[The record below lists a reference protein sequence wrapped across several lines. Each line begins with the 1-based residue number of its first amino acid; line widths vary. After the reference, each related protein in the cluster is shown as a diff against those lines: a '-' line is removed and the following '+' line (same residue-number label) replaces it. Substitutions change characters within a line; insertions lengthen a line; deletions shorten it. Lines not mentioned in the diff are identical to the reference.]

1 MFFKKTR
8 YYAGFFSFN
17 NMDIFQLTVLWI
29 IIGLIIFPVNLI
41 YKAPYGRHASKKWG
55 ISIDNKLGWIIMEL
69 PALLICPAIYFYLK
83 IDLDLSTMF
92 ICLWIIHYFNRT
104 IIFPLRIKT
113 KGKKMPMAIV
123 LSAFFF
129 NIVNGSI
136 NGYFLSNINL
146 NSVSI
151 LLIIGFLLFVT
162 GLYVNI
168 SSDNKLINLRKI
180 KKGYSIPN
188 GGLFK
193 YISCPNFFGEIL
205 EWFGFALM
213 TFNIG
218 SLSFFIWTCCNL
230 IPRGLAHHSWYKNK
244 FNEYPK
250 ERKAVLP
257 FLI

>member
-1 MFFKKTR
+1 
-8 YYAGFFSFN
+8 
-17 NMDIFQLTVLWI
+17 MDIFQLTVLWI
-29 IIGLIIFPVNLI
+29 IIGLVIFPINLI
-41 YKAPYGRHASKKWG
+41 YKAPYGRHTSKKWG

-69 PALLICPAIYFYLK
+69 PALVVCPAIYFYFK
-83 IDLDLSTMF
+83 IDFDISIMF

-104 IIFPLRIKT
+104 IIFPFRIKT
-113 KGKKMPMAIV
+113 KGKKMPLAIV

-129 NIVNGSI
+129 NIVNGLI

-146 NSVSI
+146 HSVSI
-151 LLIIGFLLFVT
+151 FLITGFLLFVL
-162 GLYVNI
+162 GLYINI

-180 KKGYSIPN
+180 KKGYFVPK

-230 IPRGLAHHSWYKNK
+230 IPRALAHHKWYKNK

-250 ERKAVLP
+250 ERKAILP
-257 FLI
+257 YLI

>member
-1 MFFKKTR
+1 
-8 YYAGFFSFN
+8 
-17 NMDIFQLTVLWI
+17 MDIFQLTVLWI
-29 IIGLIIFPVNLI
+29 ITGLIIFPINLI
-41 YKAPYGRHASKKWG
+41 YKAPYGRHTSKKWG
-55 ISIDNKLGWIIMEL
+55 VSINNKLGWIIMEL
-69 PALLICPAIYFYLK
+69 PALLVCPAIYFYFK
-83 IDLDLSTMF
+83 IDFDISIMF

-104 IIFPLRIKT
+104 IIFPFRIKT
-113 KGKKMPMAIV
+113 KGKKIPLAIV

-129 NIVNGSI
+129 NIVNGLI

-146 NSVSI
+146 HSVSI
-151 LLIIGFLLFVT
+151 FLITGFLLFVL
-162 GLYVNI
+162 GLYINI

-180 KKGYSIPN
+180 KKGYFVPK

-230 IPRGLAHHSWYKNK
+230 IPRALAHHKWYKNK

-250 ERKAVLP
+250 ERKAILP

>member
-1 MFFKKTR
+1 
-8 YYAGFFSFN
+8 
-17 NMDIFQLTVLWI
+17 MDIFQLTVLWI
-29 IIGLIIFPVNLI
+29 IIGLIIFPINLI
-41 YKAPYGRHASKKWG
+41 YKAPYGRHTSKKWG

-69 PALLICPAIYFYLK
+69 PALLVCPAIYFYFK
-83 IDLDLSTMF
+83 IDFDISIMF

-104 IIFPLRIKT
+104 IIFPFRIKT
-113 KGKKMPMAIV
+113 KGKKMPLVIV

-129 NIVNGSI
+129 NIVNGLI

-146 NSVSI
+146 HSVSI
-151 LLIIGFLLFVT
+151 FLITGFLLFVL
-162 GLYVNI
+162 GLYINI
-168 SSDNKLINLRKI
+168 SSDNKLIKLRKI
-180 KKGYSIPN
+180 KKGYFVPK

-230 IPRGLAHHSWYKNK
+230 IPRALAHHTWYKNK

-250 ERKAVLP
+250 ERKAILP

>member
-1 MFFKKTR
+1 M
-8 YYAGFFSFN
+8 
-17 NMDIFQLTVLWI
+17 
-29 IIGLIIFPVNLI
+29 I
-41 YKAPYGRHASKKWG
+41 YKAPYGRHTSKKWG
-55 ISIDNKLGWIIMEL
+55 VSINNKFGWIIMEL
-69 PALLICPAIYFYLK
+69 PALLVCPAIYFYFK
-83 IDLDLSTMF
+83 IDFDISIMF

-104 IIFPLRIKT
+104 IIFPFRIKT
-113 KGKKMPMAIV
+113 KGKKMPLVIV

-129 NIVNGSI
+129 NIVNGLI

-146 NSVSI
+146 HSVSI
-151 LLIIGFLLFVT
+151 FLITGFLLFVL
-162 GLYVNI
+162 GLYINI

-180 KKGYSIPN
+180 KKGYFIPK

-193 YISCPNFFGEIL
+193 YISCPNFFGEII

-230 IPRGLAHHSWYKNK
+230 IPRALAHHTWYKNK

-250 ERKAVLP
+250 ERKAILP

>member
-1 MFFKKTR
+1 
-8 YYAGFFSFN
+8 
-17 NMDIFQLTVLWI
+17 MDIFQLTVLWI
-29 IIGLIIFPVNLI
+29 IIGLIIFPINLI
-41 YKAPYGRHASKKWG
+41 YKAPYGRHTSKKWG

-69 PALLICPAIYFYLK
+69 PALLVCPAIYFYLK
-83 IDLDLSTMF
+83 VDFDMSIMF
-92 ICLWIIHYFNRT
+92 ICLWTIHYFNRT

-113 KGKKMPMAIV
+113 KGKKMPLAIV

-146 NSVSI
+146 HSVSI
-151 LLIIGFLLFVT
+151 FLITGFLLFAL
-162 GLYVNI
+162 GLYINI

-180 KKGYSIPN
+180 KKGYFVPK

-230 IPRGLAHHSWYKNK
+230 IPRALAHHKWYKNK
-244 FNEYPK
+244 FNGYPK
-250 ERKAVLP
+250 ERKAILP

>member
-1 MFFKKTR
+1 
-8 YYAGFFSFN
+8 
-17 NMDIFQLTVLWI
+17 MDIFQLTVLWI
-29 IIGLIIFPVNLI
+29 IIGLIIFPINLI
-41 YKAPYGRHASKKWG
+41 YKAPYGRHTSKKWG

-69 PALLICPAIYFYLK
+69 PALLVCPAIYFYFK
-83 IDLDLSTMF
+83 VDFDISIMF

-104 IIFPLRIKT
+104 IIFPFRIKT
-113 KGKKMPMAIV
+113 KGKKMPLAIV

-136 NGYFLSNINL
+136 NGYFLSYIKL
-146 NSVSI
+146 DTVSI
-151 LLIIGFLLFVT
+151 FLIIGFLLFLI
-162 GLYVNI
+162 GLFINI

-180 KKGYSIPN
+180 KKGYFVPK

-250 ERKAVLP
+250 ERKAILP

>member
-1 MFFKKTR
+1 
-8 YYAGFFSFN
+8 
-17 NMDIFQLTVLWI
+17 MDIFQLTVLWI
-29 IIGLIIFPVNLI
+29 IIGLVIFPINLI
-41 YKAPYGRHASKKWG
+41 YKAPYGRHTSKKWG

-69 PALLICPAIYFYLK
+69 PALVVCPAIYFYFK
-83 IDLDLSTMF
+83 IDFDISIMF

-104 IIFPLRIKT
+104 IIFPFRIKT
-113 KGKKMPMAIV
+113 KGKKMPLAIV

-129 NIVNGSI
+129 NIINGLI

-146 NSVSI
+146 YSESI
-151 LLIIGFLLFVT
+151 FLITGFLLFVL
-162 GLYVNI
+162 GLYINI

-180 KKGYSIPN
+180 KKGYFVPK

-230 IPRGLAHHSWYKNK
+230 IPRALAHHKWYKNK

-250 ERKAVLP
+250 ERKAILP

>member
-1 MFFKKTR
+1 
-8 YYAGFFSFN
+8 
-17 NMDIFQLTVLWI
+17 MDIFQLTILWI
-29 IIGLIIFPVNLI
+29 IIGLIIFPINLI
-41 YKAPYGRHASKKWG
+41 YKAPYGRHTSKKWG

-69 PALLICPAIYFYLK
+69 PALLICPGIYFYFK
-83 IDLDLSTMF
+83 VDIDLSIMF
-92 ICLWIIHYFNRT
+92 ICLWTIHYFNRT
-104 IIFPLRIKT
+104 IIYPLRIKT
-113 KGKKMPMAIV
+113 YGKKMPLAIV
-123 LSAFFF
+123 LSALFF
-129 NIVNGSI
+129 NIINGSI

-146 NSVSI
+146 DSVSI
-151 LLIIGFLLFVT
+151 FLIIGFLLFVI

-180 KKGYSIPN
+180 KKGYFVPK

-250 ERKAVLP
+250 ERKAILP

>member
-1 MFFKKTR
+1 
-8 YYAGFFSFN
+8 
-17 NMDIFQLTVLWI
+17 MDIFQLTILWI
-29 IIGLIIFPVNLI
+29 IIGLVIFPINLI
-41 YKAPYGRHASKKWG
+41 YKAPYGRHTSKKWG

-69 PALLICPAIYFYLK
+69 PALLVCPAIYFYFK
-83 IDLDLSTMF
+83 IDFDISIMF

-104 IIFPLRIKT
+104 IIFPFRIKT
-113 KGKKMPMAIV
+113 KGKKMPLAIV

-129 NIVNGSI
+129 NIVNGLI

-146 NSVSI
+146 HSVSI
-151 LLIIGFLLFVT
+151 FLITGFLLFVL
-162 GLYVNI
+162 GLYINI

-180 KKGYSIPN
+180 KKGYFVPK

-230 IPRGLAHHSWYKNK
+230 IPRALAHHTWYKNK

-250 ERKAVLP
+250 ERKAILP

>member
-1 MFFKKTR
+1 M
-8 YYAGFFSFN
+8 
-17 NMDIFQLTVLWI
+17 
-29 IIGLIIFPVNLI
+29 I
-41 YKAPYGRHASKKWG
+41 YKAPYGRHTSKKWG

-69 PALLICPAIYFYLK
+69 PALLVCPAIYFYFK
-83 IDLDLSTMF
+83 IDFDISIMF

-104 IIFPLRIKT
+104 IIFPFRIKT
-113 KGKKMPMAIV
+113 KGKKMPLAIV

-129 NIVNGSI
+129 NIVNGLI
-136 NGYFLSNINL
+136 NGYFLSNINFH
-146 NSVSI
+146 SVSI
-151 LLIIGFLLFVT
+151 FLISGFLLFVL
-162 GLYVNI
+162 GLYINI
-168 SSDNKLINLRKI
+168 SSDNKLIKLRKI
-180 KKGYSIPN
+180 KKGYFVPK

-250 ERKAVLP
+250 QRKAVLH

>member
-1 MFFKKTR
+1 
-8 YYAGFFSFN
+8 
-17 NMDIFQLTVLWI
+17 MDIYQLTILWI
-29 IIGLIIFPVNLI
+29 IIGLIIFPINLI
-41 YKAPYGRHASKKWG
+41 YKAPYGRHTSKKWG

-69 PALLICPAIYFYLK
+69 PALLVCPAIYFYFK
-83 IDLDLSTMF
+83 VDFDISIMF

-104 IIFPLRIKT
+104 IIFPFRIKT
-113 KGKKMPMAIV
+113 KGKKMPLAIV

-129 NIVNGSI
+129 NIVNGLI

-146 NSVSI
+146 HSVSI
-151 LLIIGFLLFVT
+151 FLITGFLLFVL
-162 GLYVNI
+162 GLYINI

-180 KKGYSIPN
+180 KKGYFVPK

-250 ERKAVLP
+250 ERKAILP

>member
-1 MFFKKTR
+1 
-8 YYAGFFSFN
+8 
-17 NMDIFQLTVLWI
+17 MDIFQLTVLWI
-29 IIGLIIFPVNLI
+29 IIGLIIFPINLI
-41 YKAPYGRHASKKWG
+41 YKAPYGRHTSKKWG
-55 ISIDNKLGWIIMEL
+55 VSINNKLGWIIMEL
-69 PALLICPAIYFYLK
+69 PALLVCPAIYFYFK
-83 IDLDLSTMF
+83 IDFDISIMF

-104 IIFPLRIKT
+104 IIFPFRIKT
-113 KGKKMPMAIV
+113 KGKKMPLVIV

-129 NIVNGSI
+129 NIVNGLI
-136 NGYFLSNINL
+136 NGYFLSNIDMH
-146 NSVSI
+146 SVSI
-151 LLIIGFLLFVT
+151 FLITGFLLFVL
-162 GLYVNI
+162 GLYINI

-180 KKGYSIPN
+180 KKGYFIPK

-193 YISCPNFFGEIL
+193 YISCPNFFGEII

-230 IPRGLAHHSWYKNK
+230 IPRALAHHKWYKNK

-250 ERKAVLP
+250 ERKAILP

>member
-1 MFFKKTR
+1 
-8 YYAGFFSFN
+8 
-17 NMDIFQLTVLWI
+17 MDIIQLTVLWI
-29 IIGLIIFPVNLI
+29 IIGLIIFPINLI
-41 YKAPYGRHASKKWG
+41 YKAPYGRHTSKKWG
-55 ISIDNKLGWIIMEL
+55 VSINNKLGWIIMEL
-69 PALLICPAIYFYLK
+69 PALLVCPAIYFYFK
-83 IDLDLSTMF
+83 IDFDISIMF

-104 IIFPLRIKT
+104 IIFPFRIKT
-113 KGKKMPMAIV
+113 KGKKMPLAIV

-129 NIVNGSI
+129 NIVNGLI
-136 NGYFLSNINL
+136 NGYFLSNIDMH
-146 NSVSI
+146 SVSI
-151 LLIIGFLLFVT
+151 FLITGFLLFVL
-162 GLYVNI
+162 GLYINI

-180 KKGYSIPN
+180 KKGYFIPK

-230 IPRGLAHHSWYKNK
+230 IPRALAHHTWYKNK

-250 ERKAVLP
+250 ERKAILP

>member
-1 MFFKKTR
+1 
-8 YYAGFFSFN
+8 
-17 NMDIFQLTVLWI
+17 MDIFQLTVLWI
-29 IIGLIIFPVNLI
+29 IIGLIIFPINLI
-41 YKAPYGRHASKKWG
+41 YKAPYGRHTSKKWG

-69 PALLICPAIYFYLK
+69 PALLVCPAIYFYFK
-83 IDLDLSTMF
+83 IDFDISIMF

-104 IIFPLRIKT
+104 IIFPFRIKT
-113 KGKKMPMAIV
+113 KGKKMPLAIV

-129 NIVNGSI
+129 NIVNGLI

-146 NSVSI
+146 YSESI
-151 LLIIGFLLFVT
+151 FLITGFLLFVL
-162 GLYVNI
+162 GLYINI

-180 KKGYSIPN
+180 KKGYFVPK

-230 IPRGLAHHSWYKNK
+230 IPRALAHHTWYKNK

-250 ERKAVLP
+250 ERKAILP

>member
-1 MFFKKTR
+1 
-8 YYAGFFSFN
+8 
-17 NMDIFQLTVLWI
+17 MDIYQLTILWI
-29 IIGLIIFPVNLI
+29 IIGLIIFPINLI
-41 YKAPYGRHASKKWG
+41 YKAPYGRHTSKKWG

-69 PALLICPAIYFYLK
+69 PALLICPAIYFYFK
-83 IDLDLSTMF
+83 VDFDISIMF

-104 IIFPLRIKT
+104 IIYPLRIKT
-113 KGKKMPMAIV
+113 KGKKMPLAIV

-146 NSVSI
+146 HSESI
-151 LLIIGFLLFVT
+151 FLITGFLLFVL
-162 GLYVNI
+162 GLYINI

-180 KKGYSIPN
+180 KKGYFVPK

-230 IPRGLAHHSWYKNK
+230 IPRALAHHTWYKNK
-244 FNEYPK
+244 FNGYPK
-250 ERKAVLP
+250 ERKAILP

>member
-1 MFFKKTR
+1 
-8 YYAGFFSFN
+8 
-17 NMDIFQLTVLWI
+17 MDIFQLTVLWI
-29 IIGLIIFPVNLI
+29 IIGLVIFPINLI
-41 YKAPYGRHASKKWG
+41 YKAPYGRHTSKKWG

-69 PALLICPAIYFYLK
+69 PALLVCPAIYFYFK
-83 IDLDLSTMF
+83 IDFDISIMF

-104 IIFPLRIKT
+104 IIFPFRIKT
-113 KGKKMPMAIV
+113 KGKKMPLAIV

-129 NIVNGSI
+129 NIVNGLI

-146 NSVSI
+146 HSVSI
-151 LLIIGFLLFVT
+151 FLITGFLLFVL
-162 GLYVNI
+162 GLYINI

-180 KKGYSIPN
+180 KKGYFVPK

-230 IPRGLAHHSWYKNK
+230 IPRALAHHTWYKNK

-250 ERKAVLP
+250 ERKAILP

>member
-1 MFFKKTR
+1 
-8 YYAGFFSFN
+8 
-17 NMDIFQLTVLWI
+17 
-29 IIGLIIFPVNLI
+29 
-41 YKAPYGRHASKKWG
+41 
-55 ISIDNKLGWIIMEL
+55 MEL
-69 PALLICPAIYFYLK
+69 PALLVCPAIYFYFK
-83 IDLDLSTMF
+83 IDFDISIMF

-104 IIFPLRIKT
+104 IIFPFRIKT
-113 KGKKMPMAIV
+113 KGKKMPLAIV

-129 NIVNGSI
+129 NIINGLI

-146 NSVSI
+146 YSESI
-151 LLIIGFLLFVT
+151 FLITGFLLFAL
-162 GLYVNI
+162 GLYINI

-180 KKGYSIPN
+180 KKGYFVPK

-230 IPRGLAHHSWYKNK
+230 IPRALAHHTWYKNK

-250 ERKAVLP
+250 ERKAILP

>member
-1 MFFKKTR
+1 
-8 YYAGFFSFN
+8 
-17 NMDIFQLTVLWI
+17 MDIFQLTILWI
-29 IIGLIIFPVNLI
+29 IIGLIIFPINLI
-41 YKAPYGRHASKKWG
+41 YKAPYGRHTSKKWG

-69 PALLICPAIYFYLK
+69 PALLVCPAIYFYFK
-83 IDLDLSTMF
+83 IDFDISIMF

-104 IIFPLRIKT
+104 IIFPFRIKT
-113 KGKKMPMAIV
+113 KGKKMPLAIV

-129 NIVNGSI
+129 NIVNGLI

-146 NSVSI
+146 HSVSI
-151 LLIIGFLLFVT
+151 FLITGFLLFVL
-162 GLYVNI
+162 GLYINI

-180 KKGYSIPN
+180 KKGYFVPK

-230 IPRGLAHHSWYKNK
+230 IPRALAHHTWYKNK

-250 ERKAVLP
+250 ERKAILP

>member
-1 MFFKKTR
+1 
-8 YYAGFFSFN
+8 
-17 NMDIFQLTVLWI
+17 MDIFQLTVLWI
-29 IIGLIIFPVNLI
+29 IIGLVIFPINLI
-41 YKAPYGRHASKKWG
+41 YKAPYGRHTSKKWG

-69 PALLICPAIYFYLK
+69 PALVVCPAIYFYFK
-83 IDLDLSTMF
+83 IDFDISIMF

-104 IIFPLRIKT
+104 IIFPFRIKT
-113 KGKKMPMAIV
+113 KGKKMPLAIV
-123 LSAFFF
+123 ISAFFF
-129 NIVNGSI
+129 NIVNGLI

-146 NSVSI
+146 HSVSI
-151 LLIIGFLLFVT
+151 FLITGFLLFVL
-162 GLYVNI
+162 GLYINI

-180 KKGYSIPN
+180 KKGYFVPK

-230 IPRGLAHHSWYKNK
+230 IPRALAHHTWYKNK

-250 ERKAVLP
+250 ERKAILP

>member
-1 MFFKKTR
+1 
-8 YYAGFFSFN
+8 
-17 NMDIFQLTVLWI
+17 MDIYQLTILWI
-29 IIGLIIFPVNLI
+29 IIGLIIFPINLI
-41 YKAPYGRHASKKWG
+41 YKAPYGRHTSKKWG

-69 PALLICPAIYFYLK
+69 PALLVCPAIYFYFK
-83 IDLDLSTMF
+83 VDFDISIMF

-104 IIFPLRIKT
+104 IIFPFRIKT
-113 KGKKMPMAIV
+113 KGKKMPLAIV

-129 NIVNGSI
+129 NILNGSI
-136 NGYFLSNINL
+136 NGYFLSYIKL
-146 NSVSI
+146 DTVSVF
-151 LLIIGFLLFVT
+151 LIIGFLLFVI
-162 GLYVNI
+162 GLFINI

-180 KKGYSIPN
+180 KKGYFVPK

-230 IPRGLAHHSWYKNK
+230 IPRALAHHTWYKNK

-250 ERKAVLP
+250 ERKAILP

>member
-1 MFFKKTR
+1 
-8 YYAGFFSFN
+8 
-17 NMDIFQLTVLWI
+17 MDIFQLAVLWI
-29 IIGLIIFPVNLI
+29 IIGLVIFPINLI
-41 YKAPYGRHASKKWG
+41 YKAPYGRHTSKKWG

-69 PALLICPAIYFYLK
+69 PALLVCPAIYFYFK
-83 IDLDLSTMF
+83 IDFDISIMF

-104 IIFPLRIKT
+104 IIFPFRIKT
-113 KGKKMPMAIV
+113 KGKKMPLAIV

-129 NIVNGSI
+129 NIVNGLI

-146 NSVSI
+146 YSESI
-151 LLIIGFLLFVT
+151 FLITGFLLFVL
-162 GLYVNI
+162 GLYINI

-180 KKGYSIPN
+180 KKGYFVPK

-230 IPRGLAHHSWYKNK
+230 IPRALAHHKWYKNK

-250 ERKAVLP
+250 ERKAILP

>member
-1 MFFKKTR
+1 
-8 YYAGFFSFN
+8 
-17 NMDIFQLTVLWI
+17 MDIFQLTVLWI
-29 IIGLIIFPVNLI
+29 ITGLIIFPINLI
-41 YKAPYGRHASKKWG
+41 YKAPYGRHTSKKWG
-55 ISIDNKLGWIIMEL
+55 VSINNKLGWIIMEL
-69 PALLICPAIYFYLK
+69 PALLVCPAIYFYFK
-83 IDLDLSTMF
+83 IDFDISIMF

-104 IIFPLRIKT
+104 IIFPFRIKT
-113 KGKKMPMAIV
+113 KGKKMPLAIV

-129 NIVNGSI
+129 NIVNGLI

-146 NSVSI
+146 HSVSI
-151 LLIIGFLLFVT
+151 FLITGFLLFVL
-162 GLYVNI
+162 GLYINI

-180 KKGYSIPN
+180 KKGYFVPK

-230 IPRGLAHHSWYKNK
+230 IPRALAHHKWYKNK

-250 ERKAVLP
+250 ERKAILP

>member
-1 MFFKKTR
+1 
-8 YYAGFFSFN
+8 
-17 NMDIFQLTVLWI
+17 MDIFKLTILWI
-29 IIGLIIFPVNLI
+29 IIGLVIFPINLI
-41 YKAPYGRHASKKWG
+41 YKAPYGRHTSKKWG

-69 PALLICPAIYFYLK
+69 PALLVCPAIYFYFK
-83 IDLDLSTMF
+83 IDFDISIMF

-104 IIFPLRIKT
+104 IIFPFRIKT
-113 KGKKMPMAIV
+113 KGKKMPLAIV

-129 NIVNGSI
+129 NIVNGLI
-136 NGYFLSNINL
+136 NGYFLSKINL
-146 NSVSI
+146 QSVSI
-151 LLIIGFLLFVT
+151 FLITGFLLFVL
-162 GLYVNI
+162 GLYINI

-180 KKGYSIPN
+180 KKGYFVPK

-230 IPRGLAHHSWYKNK
+230 IPRALAHHKWYKNK

-250 ERKAVLP
+250 ERKAILP

>member
-1 MFFKKTR
+1 
-8 YYAGFFSFN
+8 
-17 NMDIFQLTVLWI
+17 MDIFQLTVLWI
-29 IIGLIIFPVNLI
+29 IIGLIIFPINLI
-41 YKAPYGRHASKKWG
+41 YKAPYGRHTSKKWG

-69 PALLICPAIYFYLK
+69 PALLLCPAIYFYFK
-83 IDLDLSTMF
+83 IDFDISIMF

-104 IIFPLRIKT
+104 IIFPFRIKT
-113 KGKKMPMAIV
+113 KGKKMPLAIV

-129 NIVNGSI
+129 NIVNGLI
-136 NGYFLSNINL
+136 NGYFLSNINFH
-146 NSVSI
+146 SVSI
-151 LLIIGFLLFVT
+151 FLITGFLLFVL
-162 GLYVNI
+162 GLYINI

-180 KKGYSIPN
+180 KKGYFVPK

-230 IPRGLAHHSWYKNK
+230 IPRALAHHTWYKNK

-250 ERKAVLP
+250 ERKAILP

>member
-1 MFFKKTR
+1 
-8 YYAGFFSFN
+8 
-17 NMDIFQLTVLWI
+17 MDIFQLTVLWI
-29 IIGLIIFPVNLI
+29 ITGLIIFPINLI
-41 YKAPYGRHASKKWG
+41 YKAPYGRHTSKKWG
-55 ISIDNKLGWIIMEL
+55 VSINNKLGWIIMEL
-69 PALLICPAIYFYLK
+69 PALLVCPAIYFYFK
-83 IDLDLSTMF
+83 IDFDISIMF

-113 KGKKMPMAIV
+113 KGKKMPLAIV

-146 NSVSI
+146 HSVSI
-151 LLIIGFLLFVT
+151 FLITGFLLFVL
-162 GLYVNI
+162 GLYINI

-180 KKGYSIPN
+180 KKGYFIPK

-193 YISCPNFFGEIL
+193 YISCPNFFGEII

-230 IPRGLAHHSWYKNK
+230 IPRALAHHKWYKNK

-250 ERKAVLP
+250 ERKAILP

>member
-1 MFFKKTR
+1 
-8 YYAGFFSFN
+8 
-17 NMDIFQLTVLWI
+17 MDIYQLTILWI
-29 IIGLIIFPVNLI
+29 IIGLIIFPINLI
-41 YKAPYGRHASKKWG
+41 YKAPYGRHTSKKWG

-69 PALLICPAIYFYLK
+69 PALLICPAIYFYFK
-83 IDLDLSTMF
+83 VDFDISIMF

-104 IIFPLRIKT
+104 IIFPFRIKT
-113 KGKKMPMAIV
+113 KGKKMPLAIV
-123 LSAFFF
+123 ISAFFF
-129 NIVNGSI
+129 NIVNGLI

-146 NSVSI
+146 HSVSI
-151 LLIIGFLLFVT
+151 FLITGFLLFVL
-162 GLYVNI
+162 GLYINI

-180 KKGYSIPN
+180 KKGYFVPK

-230 IPRGLAHHSWYKNK
+230 IPRALAHHTWYKNK

-250 ERKAVLP
+250 ERKAILP

>member
-1 MFFKKTR
+1 
-8 YYAGFFSFN
+8 
-17 NMDIFQLTVLWI
+17 MDIFQLTVLWI
-29 IIGLIIFPVNLI
+29 IIGLIIFPINLI
-41 YKAPYGRHASKKWG
+41 YKAPYGRHTSKKWG

-69 PALLICPAIYFYLK
+69 PALLVCPAIYFYFK
-83 IDLDLSTMF
+83 IDFDISIMF

-104 IIFPLRIKT
+104 IIFPFRIKT
-113 KGKKMPMAIV
+113 KGKKMPLAIV

-129 NIVNGSI
+129 NIVNGLI

-146 NSVSI
+146 HSVSI
-151 LLIIGFLLFVT
+151 FLITGFLLFVL
-162 GLYVNI
+162 GLYINI

-180 KKGYSIPN
+180 KKGYFVPK

-230 IPRGLAHHSWYKNK
+230 IPRGLAHHEWYKNK

-250 ERKAVLP
+250 ERKAILP

>member
-1 MFFKKTR
+1 M
-8 YYAGFFSFN
+8 
-17 NMDIFQLTVLWI
+17 
-29 IIGLIIFPVNLI
+29 I
-41 YKAPYGRHASKKWG
+41 YKAPYGRHTSKKWG

-69 PALLICPAIYFYLK
+69 PALLVCPAIYFYFK
-83 IDLDLSTMF
+83 IDFDISIMF

-104 IIFPLRIKT
+104 IIFPFRIKT
-113 KGKKMPMAIV
+113 KGKKMPLAIV

-129 NIVNGSI
+129 NIVNGLI
-136 NGYFLSNINL
+136 NGYFLSNIDMH
-146 NSVSI
+146 SVSI
-151 LLIIGFLLFVT
+151 FLITGFLLFVL
-162 GLYVNI
+162 GLYINI

-180 KKGYSIPN
+180 KKGYFIPK

-193 YISCPNFFGEIL
+193 YISCPNFFGEII

-230 IPRGLAHHSWYKNK
+230 IPRALAHHTWYKNK

-250 ERKAVLP
+250 ERKAILP

>member
-1 MFFKKTR
+1 M
-8 YYAGFFSFN
+8 
-17 NMDIFQLTVLWI
+17 
-29 IIGLIIFPVNLI
+29 I
-41 YKAPYGRHASKKWG
+41 YKAPYGRHTSKKWG

-69 PALLICPAIYFYLK
+69 PALLVCPAIYFYFK
-83 IDLDLSTMF
+83 IDFDISIMF

-104 IIFPLRIKT
+104 IIFPFRIKT
-113 KGKKMPMAIV
+113 KGKKMPLAIV

-129 NIVNGSI
+129 NIVNGLI

-146 NSVSI
+146 HSVSI
-151 LLIIGFLLFVT
+151 FLITGFLLFVL
-162 GLYVNI
+162 GLYINI

-180 KKGYSIPN
+180 KKGYFIPK

-193 YISCPNFFGEIL
+193 YISCPNFFGEII

-230 IPRGLAHHSWYKNK
+230 IPRALAHHTWYKNK
-244 FNEYPK
+244 FNGYPK
-250 ERKAVLP
+250 ERKAILP
-257 FLI
+257 YLI

>member
-1 MFFKKTR
+1 M
-8 YYAGFFSFN
+8 G
-17 NMDIFQLTVLWI
+17 IFQLTILWI
-29 IIGLIIFPVNLI
+29 IIGLIIFPINLI
-41 YKAPYGRHASKKWG
+41 YKAPYGRHTSKKWG

-69 PALLICPAIYFYLK
+69 PALLVCPAIYFYFK
-83 IDLDLSTMF
+83 IDFDISIMF

-104 IIFPLRIKT
+104 IIFPFRIKT
-113 KGKKMPMAIV
+113 KGKKMPLAIV
-123 LSAFFF
+123 LSAVFF
-129 NIVNGSI
+129 NIVNGLI

-146 NSVSI
+146 HSVSI
-151 LLIIGFLLFVT
+151 FLITGFLLFVL
-162 GLYVNI
+162 GLYINI

-180 KKGYSIPN
+180 KKGYFVPK

-230 IPRGLAHHSWYKNK
+230 IPRALAHHTWYKNK

-250 ERKAVLP
+250 ERKAILP

>member
-1 MFFKKTR
+1 
-8 YYAGFFSFN
+8 
-17 NMDIFQLTVLWI
+17 MDIFQLTVLWI
-29 IIGLIIFPVNLI
+29 IIGLVIFPINLI
-41 YKAPYGRHASKKWG
+41 YKAPYGRHTSKKWG

-69 PALLICPAIYFYLK
+69 PALLVCPAIYFYFK
-83 IDLDLSTMF
+83 IDFDISIMF

-104 IIFPLRIKT
+104 IIFPFRIKT
-113 KGKKMPMAIV
+113 KGKKMPLAIV

-136 NGYFLSNINL
+136 NGYFLSYIKL
-146 NSVSI
+146 DTVSI
-151 LLIIGFLLFVT
+151 FLIIGFLLFVI
-162 GLYVNI
+162 GLFINI

-180 KKGYSIPN
+180 KKGYFVPK

-230 IPRGLAHHSWYKNK
+230 IPRALAHHTWYKNK

-250 ERKAVLP
+250 ERKAILP

>member
-1 MFFKKTR
+1 
-8 YYAGFFSFN
+8 
-17 NMDIFQLTVLWI
+17 MDIFQLTVLWI
-29 IIGLIIFPVNLI
+29 IIGLIIFPINLI
-41 YKAPYGRHASKKWG
+41 YKAPYGRHTSKKWG
-55 ISIDNKLGWIIMEL
+55 VSINNKLGWIIMEL
-69 PALLICPAIYFYLK
+69 PALLVCPAIYFYFK
-83 IDLDLSTMF
+83 IDFDISIMF

-104 IIFPLRIKT
+104 IIFPFRIKT
-113 KGKKMPMAIV
+113 KGKKMPLAIV

-129 NIVNGSI
+129 NIVNGLI
-136 NGYFLSNINL
+136 NGYFLSNIDMH
-146 NSVSI
+146 SVSI
-151 LLIIGFLLFVT
+151 FLITGFLLFVL
-162 GLYVNI
+162 GLYINI

-180 KKGYSIPN
+180 KKGYFIPK

-193 YISCPNFFGEIL
+193 YISCPNFFGEII

-230 IPRGLAHHSWYKNK
+230 IPRALAHHTWYKNK

-250 ERKAVLP
+250 ERKAILP